1 MTQRSGLGYRPHH
14 DSGPGFPLLHTAT
27 GAVRAVRGHPG
38 RSAGP
43 AAIGRTFVDRDGGV
57 TVTLVPA
64 PPPEPAIDDGGRGPV
79 RPELWEQ
86 VLAAVAG
93 STATATQ
100 EAYRRDWARF
110 AAWAAEEGYGT
121 LPAAPA
127 VVAGYLTAAAAEVD
141 VDGRPR
147 YKTATLIRWVASIN
161 QIHRAAGHPGPGR
174 SELVRRT
181 LGGIKRQ
188 HGTRPS
194 RRDPLLL
201 TDLRALLGPLSQS
214 FGAWPAGIAARRDAA
229 LLLLGFTL
237 AARRSE
243 LTTLQ
248 LGDLTLHGDD
258 GLHVLL
264 RRSKTD
270 QEGRGQVKAAPRG
283 RNLATCTPC
292 AVTRWVQ
299 LVHAAD
305 KAADTATP
313 TPDGRDGQRLA
324 VMPVL
329 RRQTRPVP
337 GDGHVCRDPLP
348 TSADPTAP
356 VFRVV
361 HRGGRIHQQAIQG
374 GAVNKLIA
382 RRAHAAGWPAE
393 KIALLG
399 GHSLRSGF
407 ITEGFRAGGDPA
419 AIMRQ
424 TGHRNPA
431 QLETYRREHSPLVGN
446 IVQQLDL

>member
-1 MTQRSGLGYRPHH
+1 M
-14 DSGPGFPLLHTAT
+14 
-27 GAVRAVRGHPG
+27 
-38 RSAGP
+38 
-43 AAIGRTFVDRDGGV
+43 
-57 TVTLVPA
+57 TLVPL
-64 PPPEPAIDDGGRGPV
+64 PGEPALDAGRGEL
-79 RPELWEQ
+79 RAELWEQ

-93 STATATQ
+93 STAAATQ
-100 EAYRRDWARF
+100 DAYRRDWDRF
-110 AAWAAEEGYGT
+110 ADWTLDQRYPA
-121 LPAAPA
+121 LPATPA
-127 VVAGYLTAAAAEVD
+127 VVAGYLTAAAAELD
-141 VDGRPR
+141 AHDRPV
-147 YKTATLIRWVASIN
+147 YKTATLVRWVSSIN
-161 QIHRAAGHPGPGR
+161 QIHRAAGHPAPGR

-201 TDLRALLGPLSQS
+201 TDLRALLGPLQQS
-214 FGAWPAGIAARRDAA
+214 FGAWPAGVAARRDAA

-237 AARRSE
+237 ASRRSE

-248 LGDLTLHGDD
+248 LGDLTLHPDD

-283 RNLATCTPC
+283 RNLATCAPC
-292 AVTRWVQ
+292 AVARWVH
-299 LVHAAD
+299 LVD
-305 KAADTATP
+305 AADTAEP
-313 TPDGRDGQRLA
+313 TPDGRDRQRLA

-329 RRQTRPVP
+329 RGQARPVP

-348 TSADPTAP
+348 APADPTRP
-356 VFRVV
+356 LFRVV
-361 HRGGRIHQQAIQG
+361 HRGGRIYPRAMSG
-374 GAVNKLIA
+374 DAVNQLIA
-382 RRAHAAGWPAE
+382 RRAQAAGWPPE

-399 GHSLRSGF
+399 GHSLRAGF
-407 ITEGFRAGGDPA
+407 ITEGFRAGADPA

-431 QLETYRREHSPLVGN
+431 QLETYRREHSPLIGN
-446 IVQQLDL
+446 AVRQLDL

>member
-1 MTQRSGLGYRPHH
+1 MTLTPI
-14 DSGPGFPLLHTAT
+14 PAT
-27 GAVRAVRGHPG
+27 E
-38 RSAGP
+38 
-43 AAIGRTFVDRDGGV
+43 
-57 TVTLVPA
+57 L
-64 PPPEPAIDDGGRGPV
+64 AIDDAGRGQV

-86 VLAAVAG
+86 VLETVAG
-93 STATATQ
+93 STAEATQ
-100 EAYRRDWARF
+100 DAYRRDWARF
-110 AAWAAEEGYGT
+110 AAWAAGEGYIP

-127 VVAGYLTAAAAEVD
+127 VVAGYLTAAAAEFD
-141 VDGRPR
+141 ADDQPR

-174 SELVRRT
+174 SERVRRT

-214 FGAWPAGIAARRDAA
+214 FGAWPAGIAARRDTA

-243 LTTLQ
+243 LTTLT
-248 LGDLTLHGDD
+248 LGNLTLHGDD

-270 QEGRGQVKAAPRG
+270 QEGRGQIKAAPRG

-292 AVTRWVQ
+292 AITRWVQ

-305 KAADTATP
+305 HAADKAADTAQP

-348 TSADPTAP
+348 VPADPTAP

-361 HRGGRIHQQAIQG
+361 HRTGRIYPRAMG
-374 GAVNKLIA
+374 GDAVNQVIA
-382 RRAHAAGWPAE
+382 RRAAAAGWPPE

>member
-1 MTQRSGLGYRPHH
+1 MGGLDQP
-14 DSGPGFPLLHTAT
+14 DP
-27 GAVRAVRGHPG
+27 PG
-38 RSAGP
+38 RW
-43 AAIGRTFVDRDGGV
+43 
-57 TVTLVPA
+57 
-64 PPPEPAIDDGGRGPV
+64 PPR
-79 RPELWEQ
+79 
-86 VLAAVAG
+86 
-93 STATATQ
+93 
-100 EAYRRDWARF
+100 AR
-110 AAWAAEEGYGT
+110 
-121 LPAAPA
+121 
-127 VVAGYLTAAAAEVD
+127 
-141 VDGRPR
+141 
-147 YKTATLIRWVASIN
+147 
-161 QIHRAAGHPGPGR
+161 R

-201 TDLRALLGPLSQS
+201 TDLRALLGPIGQS
-214 FGAWPAGIAARRDAA
+214 FGGWPAGVAARRDAA
-229 LLLLGFTL
+229 LMLLGFTL

-243 LTTLQ
+243 LTTLT

-305 KAADTATP
+305 TATP

-324 VMPVL
+324 LMPVL
-329 RRQTRPVP
+329 RRQIRPVP

-348 TSADPTAP
+348 TPADPTAP

-361 HRGGRIHQQAIQG
+361 HRTGRLYPRAMGGD
-374 GAVNKLIA
+374 AVNQVIA
-382 RRAHAAGWPAE
+382 RRAAAAGWPPE

>member
-1 MTQRSGLGYRPHH
+1 MTQRSGLGYRPHR
-14 DSGPGFPLLHTAT
+14 DSDPGFPPPCAAI
-27 GAVRAVRGHPG
+27 GAVRASWGFPFRAV
-38 RSAGP
+38 GP
-43 AAIGRTFVDRDGGV
+43 AAAGRRVVGRVGGV
-57 TVTLVPA
+57 TVTLLPVPA
-64 PPPEPAIDDGGRGPV
+64 PEPVIGDEGRGEV

-93 STATATQ
+93 STAAATQ
-100 EAYRRDWARF
+100 EAYRRDWTRF
-110 AAWAAEEGYGT
+110 AAWAGEQGYVA

-141 VDGRPR
+141 ELGRPR
-147 YKTATLIRWVASIN
+147 YKTSTLVRWVASIN
-161 QIHRAAGHPGPGR
+161 QIHRAAGHPGPGG

-214 FGAWPAGIAARRDAA
+214 FGAWPAGVIARRDAA

-237 AARRSE
+237 ASRRSE

-292 AVTRWVQ
+292 AVARWAQ
-299 LVHAAD
+299 LVD
-305 KAADTATP
+305 AADTAQP
-313 TPDGRDGQRLA
+313 TSDGRDGQRLA

-348 TSADPTAP
+348 QPSDPTRAL
-356 VFRVV
+356 FRVV
-361 HRGGRIHQQAIQG
+361 HRAGRIHDQAIQG

-382 RRAHAAGWPAE
+382 RRARAAGWPAE

-446 IVQQLDL
+446 IVQKLDL